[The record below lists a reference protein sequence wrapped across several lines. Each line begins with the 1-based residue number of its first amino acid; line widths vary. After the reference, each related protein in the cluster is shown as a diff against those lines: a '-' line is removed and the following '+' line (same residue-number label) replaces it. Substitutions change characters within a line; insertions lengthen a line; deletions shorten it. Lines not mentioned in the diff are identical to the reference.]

1 MQKQKLRDYI
11 VAALRERDHRLTP
24 QREAV
29 VEVLLDNADAHLSAE
44 NIFMQ
49 TKDAYPDIGL
59 ATVYRPLELLES
71 LGLVHKFDYGD
82 GQSRYEVNLTAEGHY
97 HHHLIC
103 VNCGE
108 IGEYKDDLLDEIEE
122 KIAAET
128 GFVVTDHCL
137 RLFGLCRKCQA
148 ASGKDDASKSID
160 K

>member
-1 MQKQKLRDYI
+1 MQKHKLRDHIYA
-11 VAALRERDHRLTP
+11 VLREQDHRLTP

-29 VEVLLDNADAHLSAE
+29 IEVLLDNADAHLSAE
-44 NIFMQ
+44 NIFLQ
-49 TKDAYPDIGL
+49 TKQNYPDIGL
-59 ATVYRPLELLES
+59 ATVYRTLELLENF
-71 LGLVHKFDYGD
+71 GLIHRFDYGD
-82 GQSRYEVNLTAEGHY
+82 GQSRYEVNLSAEGHY

-122 KIAAET
+122 KIARET

-137 RLFGLCRKCQA
+137 RLFGLCSKCQ
-148 ASGKDDASKSID
+148 SEQDKPSDRID

>member
-1 MQKQKLRDYI
+1 MQKQKLRDRIYS
-11 VAALRERDHRLTP
+11 ALREGDHRLTP

-49 TKDAYPDIGL
+49 TKHNYPDIGL
-59 ATVYRPLELLES
+59 ATVYRTLELLEN
-71 LGLVHKFDYGD
+71 LGLVHRFDYGD
-82 GQSRYEVNLTAEGHY
+82 GQSRYEVSLTAEGHY

-108 IGEYKDDLLDEIEE
+108 IGEFKDDLLDEIEE

-137 RLFGLCRKCQA
+137 RLFGLCQKCQGEQDKPA
-148 ASGKDDASKSID
+148 EPID